1 MSGTLRQQD
10 GSTGTPR
17 RDRRRMWGLLA
28 AAVTVVA
35 VVGLYLFQPWRLFT
49 TTTVDEGLPAGVA
62 VADLSAAPTVSP
74 SSGAPSAPAARPVVI
89 GTGAFRSL
97 EHDTSGT
104 ATLFTTADGQAVVR
118 LAGFA
123 TSNGPDVKVWLSK
136 APAVSAGDARSAG
149 YADLGALKGNRG
161 NQNYVVPA
169 GTDLSAFTSV
179 VIWCDRFSVPFGA
192 APLDPA

>member
-1 MSGTLRQQD
+1 MSGTLVTQD
-10 GSTGTPR
+10 GATGTMR
-17 RDRRRMWGLLA
+17 RRRMWALLA

-35 VVGLYLFQPWRLFT
+35 VVGLYLFQPWQLFT

-62 VADLSAAPTVSP
+62 AADLAAAPAVSVSP
-74 SSGAPSAPAARPVVI
+74 GAPSAPPAGPVVI
-89 GTGAFRSL
+89 GAGSFRSF
-97 EHDTSGT
+97 EHETSGT

-136 APAVSAGDARSAG
+136 APADTAGDARSAG
-149 YADLGALKGNRG
+149 YVDLGILKGNRG

-169 GTDLSAFTSV
+169 GTDLSEHRSV